1 MKPYLLLG
9 LAAFLISLAATPLV
23 RMIAIRNSWVARP
36 REDRWHKKTT
46 ALFGGIAIF
55 IGIGIPLFVVGDYQS
70 LWNKIVATGSSGRL
84 PSIAVVILCGAT
96 ILFVLGLV
104 DDFINLKPH
113 NKLIGQIIVASTVTF
128 LGFRLGWFTSLTLD
142 TVVTLVWI
150 VGITNAFNLLD
161 NMDGLCAG
169 VAMVAAL
176 SMAVLYAGYD
186 TTAFSV
192 ALIIAGSCGAFL
204 IYNFNP
210 ASIFMGDCGSLV
222 IGFAV
227 AVLSLYHGEFAAGS
241 RLTAV
246 AVPLLILMVP
256 LLDTTLVT
264 VIRLLSG
271 RKAST
276 GGRDHTSHRLV
287 LMGLSEK
294 NAVIFLYGIGAV
306 SGIAGIVVS
315 HSDNMTSPAVI
326 IPIILAMTL
335 MGIYLA
341 QLRVYPEKE
350 FSALRGRKFT
360 PVLIQLTYKRQMM
373 MVILDFGLVSFS
385 YYLAYRLRF
394 DGYAFNYYFQVFLK
408 SLPVIIAVKMVVFYV
423 TGIYRG
429 FWQYLSTRD
438 VFQYIRSS
446 LIATL
451 LAIASVTLLFRFKD
465 FSKGVFIIDWI
476 LTTVFLLGT
485 RGSFRFF
492 TETMKRKTLAGDHVI
507 IYGAGQGGEL
517 LLREILN
524 NKALNINPVGFI
536 DDDPL
541 KVGKKIQGYPI
552 WGSFDQLSELRKK
565 NPVRGLLL
573 SFNSEANAKAYQSAI
588 GYCRQNG
595 LFLRKF
601 SIQLEPVDK
610 LMDI

>member
-1 MKPYLLLG
+1 MKTYILLG

-23 RMIAIRNSWVARP
+23 RLVAVRKGWVAKP

-55 IGIGIPLFVVGDYQS
+55 IGITIPLGILGDYHSFWHQM
-70 LWNKIVATGSSGRL
+70 VVTGSSGRL
-84 PSIAVVILCGAT
+84 PSIAVVILGGAT
-96 ILFVLGLV
+96 LLFLLGLA
-104 DDFINLKPH
+104 DDFLNLKPQ
-113 NKLIGQIIVASTVTF
+113 NKLIGQIIVASTVAF

-142 TVVTLVWI
+142 TMVTLVWI

-204 IYNFNP
+204 VYNFNP

-222 IGFAV
+222 IGFSI
-227 AVLSLYHGEFAAGS
+227 AVLSLYHGEFTESS
-241 RLTAV
+241 RLSAV

-264 VIRLLSG
+264 TIRLLSG

-287 LMGLSEK
+287 LMGFSEK
-294 NAVIFLYGIGAV
+294 SAVVFLYGIGAV

-315 HSDNMTSPAVI
+315 HSDTMTSPAVI
-326 IPIILAMTL
+326 IPIILATAL

-360 PVLIQLTYKRQMM
+360 PVLIELTYKRQMM
-373 MVILDFGLVSFS
+373 MVILDFGLISFS
-385 YYLAYRLRF
+385 YYLSYRLRF
-394 DGYAFNYYFQVFLK
+394 DDNEFITYFGVFLK

-429 FWQYLSTRD
+429 VLQYISTRD
-438 VFQYIRSS
+438 VFQYARSS
-446 LIATL
+446 LYATL
-451 LAIASVTLLFRFKD
+451 LAIAGVTLLFRFND

-476 LTTVFLLGT
+476 LTTVFLLGS
-485 RGSFRFF
+485 RGSFRIF

-507 IYGAGQGGEL
+507 IYGAGRGGEL

-524 NKALNINPVGFI
+524 NKALNINPVGFL

-541 KVGKKIQGYPI
+541 KSGKKIQGFPI
-552 WGSFDQLSELRKK
+552 LGNFDKLSELQKK
-565 NPVRGLLL
+565 HTIRGVLL
-573 SFNSEANAKAYQSAI
+573 SFSDPANSTACQAAAQ
-588 GYCRQNG
+588 YCRQNG
-595 LFLRKF
+595 LFLKKF
-601 SIQLEPVDK
+601 AIQLKSVD
-610 LMDI
+610 LMDKE